1 MWLNH
6 TPLITPY
13 FSENGYT
20 HSLPLLFFQDPLGY
34 RFLPEKGVNL
44 HGHHPHLALWH
55 CMFGYP
61 SIFVSIIGMGL
72 RTIEGCQI
80 ILPIDDLSLILRAEL
95 FLFQL

>member
-6 TPLITPY
+6 TPTPY
-13 FSENGYT
+13 FSENGALYC
-20 HSLPLLFFQDPLGY
+20 FFQDPLGY
-34 RFLPEKGVNL
+34 RFLLEKGVNL
-44 HGHHPHLALWH
+44 HGHHPHLTLWH